1 MGKNYSKNGFRGIN
15 HYGDKMKKVFIGLL
29 LLIFG
34 ISSVVAQQQ
43 AVEISFDYTRLSGRA
58 SNQFAVWVEN
68 AQGQYVKT
76 LYATRWTARGGW
88 SRRPTSIP
96 IWVRRA
102 GLSELTRAQIDAISG
117 ATPRT
122 GVLVFVWD
130 GTDRRGV
137 AVPSGDYVIF
147 LEGTLRWEN
156 QVLFSAPIRLGQGP
170 STPAVTVAY
179 TGDAGDD
186 RAMIRNVRVTVR

>member
-1 MGKNYSKNGFRGIN
+1 
-15 HYGDKMKKVFIGLL
+15 MKKAFIGLFL
-29 LLIFG
+29 LFFG
-34 ISSVVAQQQ
+34 MASLVAQQQ

-58 SNQFAVWVEN
+58 SNQFAVWIEN

-88 SRRPTSIP
+88 RRRPTSIP
-96 IWVRRA
+96 IWVSRA
-102 GLSELTRAQIDAISG
+102 GLSELTRVQVDAISG
-117 ATPRT
+117 ATPRS
-122 GVLVFVWD
+122 GALVFAWD

-137 AVPSGDYVIF
+137 AVPPGNYVIF

-156 QVLFSAPIRLGQGP
+156 QVLFSAPIRLGQRP
-170 STPAVTVAY
+170 STPEVTVVY